1 MTLITKNINDN
12 KLNPLNETALS
23 KKTIAYGSIKAPLN
37 TAPIKDSLEL
47 STKQQISFK
56 GSPVKVSNIKNFFF
70 GEKAVLASKLL
81 DDITRY
87 IKPNAYNPFV
97 ETLAY
102 DVTHQN
108 YGIAKDNIRITE
120 PFHKNF
126 IKAFTDLPK
135 LLINFSKKTFGNKTT
150 KEKVS
155 KEIKRSETRH
165 LLLGFW
171 MNVTKIAGDFDKGIT
186 GEKNLTELRNIV
198 KDGIKGKEEELST
211 FFKQRKLSS
220 VYSFK
225 EGKASG
231 ILTRTNKEG
240 KNYLEEFSKEIMGE
254 APKSPE
260 ESFIEK
266 TKSKYVNQTINNKMK
281 SKQGAFLSSAGQSA
295 TSFVARAV
303 SGIIP
308 AWFIAHDF
316 YNLRILNSNDKKQA
330 EEEWTS
336 KFKQESG
343 RIGIETYQ
351 GYVINSLFE
360 KLTNKSLP
368 FAVGLN
374 VVNTIGSNVFS
385 RKLTGRPIL
394 PINIKEAEKLNNEK
408 NKKAELATN
417 LNLEKNTVADDNLN
431 QLKSFNSFRS
441 NNSAIGFGAGK
452 DTVAKEG
459 LVKVVKKYFSILD
472 EKFGHACPAKIDK
485 EEFAKIHKKVK
496 QFDREDAKEMLK
508 IAADRINEI
517 VDKDKRITKD
527 FEELKLSDILEHEHV
542 KNNKDLIIGRSPLY
556 RYSKEAWNILYFP
569 VEFSGIVGRAL
580 INPVL
585 KLFGKKPF
593 KGPEKSSFYSEQF
606 IKNVNKWADKVNKKV
621 GNIDENN
628 IKEAKGRY
636 QKNKKNFFSTAVM
649 EYAPHELSTAM
660 KFTGFTT
667 VPFLAVD
674 AYNVTLGETKNK
686 DAASKKGNQRAVQ
699 DSARQGV
706 SLWISYAFNQ
716 MGKALSSLSLVG
728 NGAVIAVSAFSYE
741 SLTRLLVGQPLF
753 PTTHEKMVETE
764 KEKAKSK
771 NWFVKLMAGRL
782 KTNASAGSNQASA
795 EKTETTAKSTNNF
808 SSSSSALNSNPG
820 SLKAS
825 DLYKKF
831 STNNT

>member
-23 KKTIAYGSIKAPLN
+23 KKTISYGSIKAPLN
-37 TAPIKDSLEL
+37 TAPIKDSVEL

-70 GEKAVLASKLL
+70 GEKPVLASTLL

-135 LLINFSKKTFGNKTT
+135 LLINFSKKTFGSKTT

-155 KEIKRSETRH
+155 KEIKQSETRH

-186 GEKNLTELRNIV
+186 GEKNLNELRNIV

-211 FFKQRKLSS
+211 FFKERKLSS

-374 VVNTIGSNVFS
+374 IVNTIGSNVFS

-485 EEFAKIHKKVK
+485 EEFAKIYKKVK

-508 IAADRINEI
+508 IAADRINEV
-517 VDKDKRITKD
+517 VDKDKKITQD
-527 FEELKLSDILEHEHV
+527 FEELKLSDILEHEHI

-556 RYSKEAWNILYFP
+556 RYSKEVVNIIKFP
-569 VEFSGIVGRAL
+569 FEFSGIVGRAL

-585 KLFGKKPF
+585 KLFGKKPL

-649 EYAPHELSTAM
+649 DYAPHELSTAM

-667 VPFLAVD
+667 VPFLATD

-686 DAASKKGNQRAVQ
+686 DAANKKGNQRAVQ

-716 MGKALSSLSLVG
+716 MGKALSSASLWG
-728 NGAVIAVSAFSYE
+728 NAAVIAVSAFSYE
-741 SLTRLLVGQPLF
+741 SLTRLLVGQPLL

-782 KTNASAGSNQASA
+782 KTNSAANSTPAANTVTES
-795 EKTETTAKSTNNF
+795 KTAN
-808 SSSSSALNSNPG
+808 LN
-820 SLKAS
+820 AS

-831 STNNT
+831 STNNK